1 MTDFTTALKTTA
13 KAVNAQL
20 EAVLPDA
27 EGLERRLLSAMRYST
42 LAGGK
47 RLRAF
52 LVLASADLFEVD
64 RRSALR
70 VAAAIEL
77 VHTYSLVHDDL
88 PAMDADDLR
97 RGLPTAHIQFDE
109 ATAIL
114 SGDALLTLAFE
125 ILAEEET
132 HVQASVRCELIRS
145 LADAA
150 GCRGMVAG
158 QMIDVDFENAYVD
171 IATITRLQQLK
182 TGAII
187 TLSCESGAI
196 LGQVRGS
203 LRHALHAYGCDLGLA
218 FQIVDDILDAEG
230 DVIEMGKAAGKDEDA
245 GKATFVSLMGIDSA
259 RVHARTLAN
268 QAKSHLEPFGD
279 RVKILRDVADFVVER
294 RS

>member
-77 VHTYSLVHDDL
+77 VHTYSLVYDDL

-97 RGLPTAHIQFDE
+97 RDCPRRT
-109 ATAIL
+109 
-114 SGDALLTLAFE
+114 S
-125 ILAEEET
+125 
-132 HVQASVRCELIRS
+132 
-145 LADAA
+145 
-150 GCRGMVAG
+150 
-158 QMIDVDFENAYVD
+158 
-171 IATITRLQQLK
+171 
-182 TGAII
+182 
-187 TLSCESGAI
+187 
-196 LGQVRGS
+196 
-203 LRHALHAYGCDLGLA
+203 
-218 FQIVDDILDAEG
+218 
-230 DVIEMGKAAGKDEDA
+230 
-245 GKATFVSLMGIDSA
+245 SLMK
-259 RVHARTLAN
+259 RLLFFLVTPYLRWRTRFLL
-268 QAKSHLEPFGD
+268 KKRRMSRPPY
-279 RVKILRDVADFVVER
+279 VA
-294 RS
+294 S